1 MKVDRERIIVRKVCE
16 ELRAERERK
25 GISQQRLS
33 EDADLS
39 RTGVRHI
46 EGLEINPTLF
56 SLLKV
61 SKALK
66 VDLGE
71 ILQRFDTC

>member
-1 MKVDRERIIVRKVCE
+1 MKEDRERVIVRKVCE
-16 ELRAERERK
+16 ELRAERKRM

-61 SKALK
+61 SKALS
-66 VDLGE
+66 VDLGK
-71 ILQRFDTC
+71 LLKKFDAR

>member
-1 MKVDRERIIVRKVCE
+1 M
-16 ELRAERERK
+16 

-61 SKALK
+61 SKALS
-66 VDLGE
+66 VDLGK
-71 ILQRFDTC
+71 LLKKFDAR

>member
-1 MKVDRERIIVRKVCE
+1 
-16 ELRAERERK
+16 
-25 GISQQRLS
+25 
-33 EDADLS
+33 
-39 RTGVRHI
+39 VRHI
-46 EGLEINPTLF
+46 EGLEINPTLY

-71 ILQRFDTC
+71 LLKEFDAC